1 MDSYSRSRGCA
12 TKSEGHVVI
21 GYVRLSGQVTG
32 TGVYKEDMGG
42 QVRGMNGFVGGMG
55 SYSKRKGWPC

>member
-1 MDSYSRSRGCA
+1 M
-12 TKSEGHVVI
+12 VI